1 MGNMTILQLYIW
13 SVILLSIGQLYL
25 ITRYLLW
32 PRIQRIMHCPWCW
45 QQAGIA
51 NEFPPPWSSTICPYH
66 DRMMREQ
73 LKAHRLARHL
83 PAVPATKPTVVVQQA
98 EEVQI

>member
-13 SVILLSIGQLYL
+13 SVILFCIGQLYL

-45 QQAGIA
+45 KQAGIA
-51 NEFPPPWSSTICPYH
+51 NEFPPPWSSTICSYH
-66 DRMMREQ
+66 DRQMREQ
-73 LKAHRLARHL
+73 LRAHRLARHL
-83 PAVPATKPTVVVQQA
+83 PAAPATKPPVVVLQA
-98 EEVQI
+98 KEVQI